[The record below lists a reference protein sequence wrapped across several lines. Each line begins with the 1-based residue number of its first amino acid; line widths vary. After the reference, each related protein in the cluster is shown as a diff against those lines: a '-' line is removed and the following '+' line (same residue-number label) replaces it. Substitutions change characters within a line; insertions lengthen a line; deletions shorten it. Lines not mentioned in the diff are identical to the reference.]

1 MADVFLSYSRVDQ
14 ARARAFADGFAAAGL
29 EVWWDTTLK
38 TGDIYDEVT
47 EAALRSA
54 GAVVVLWSQASVS
67 SRWVR
72 AEAIAGQRRGRLVPV
87 MLEPC
92 ERPVMF
98 ELVQTADLT
107 AWSGDPAAPGFRSLV
122 ADVARVAE
130 RPPTVAT
137 PPSGEWAGLADPAPD
152 ATRAVSGSDGPSIA
166 LLPLADLGGQ
176 GDDGFADGMVEE
188 ISAALSRFP
197 RIKVIAGQS
206 SLAYRGSSKPPAEIA
221 RELGVRY
228 LLEGSVRRAGGRI
241 RVAVRL
247 VEAETGHQLWSERY
261 DETIDDVFDLQDRV
275 ALAAVGAIDST
286 ITDAEIR
293 RVASRPAAGA
303 YELSVRAWGL
313 LARYT
318 PDSIDEA
325 RQLADRALALD
336 PDFGWSLAIAG
347 FARAA
352 ASANGWSADAPRDM
366 AEARRLADQAI
377 HHGGDDPQVLAIV
390 VGTLLNVLGD
400 LDLAERL
407 IERALGFTPSNPY
420 VLFWAA
426 WVDLLKDRV
435 ARAHERI
442 ERSMQLNPR
451 SHMRAHHQIALG
463 RTLFF
468 LGRYPEAAV
477 VNGEAL
483 ALVPDF
489 PGGLALYA
497 ASLAM
502 AGRTTEAR
510 VALERL
516 AARGGLE
523 QGLRHMPA
531 EAQQARIRAA
541 LERLVPVAPAAAPVA
556 DASALTGQH

>member
-1 MADVFLSYSRVDQ
+1 MQENSVKQHPVSDVFLSYSRIDQ
-14 ARARAFADGFAAAGL
+14 ARARAFAEGFAAAGL
-29 EVWWDTTLK
+29 DVWWDTALK
-38 TGDIYDEVT
+38 TGEVYDEVT

-54 GAVVVLWSQASVS
+54 GAVVVLWSRHSVG

-98 ELVQTADLT
+98 ELVQTADLDG
-107 AWSGDPAAPGFRSLV
+107 WSGDPADPAFRALV
-122 ADVARVAE
+122 ADVARMAE
-130 RPPTVAT
+130 RPASPRQPG
-137 PPSGEWAGLADPAPD
+137 PPAGPA
-152 ATRAVSGSDGPSIA
+152 ARTGSTAPSIA

-188 ISAALSRFP
+188 ISSALSRFP

-206 SLAYRGSSKPPAEIA
+206 SLSYRGSAKPPAEIA

-247 VEAETGHQLWSERY
+247 VEAETGHQLWSERF

-293 RVASRPAAGA
+293 RVASRPAVGAGA

-318 PDSIDEA
+318 ADSIAEA
-325 RQLADRALALD
+325 RALADRALDLE
-336 PDFGWSLAIAG
+336 PDYGWALAIAA

-352 ASANGWSADAPRDM
+352 AAANGWSGAAGDDM
-366 AEARRLADQAI
+366 AEARRLADRAAR
-377 HHGGDDPQVLAIV
+377 HGGDDPQVLASV

-400 LDLAERL
+400 LDLADRL

-426 WVDLLKDRV
+426 WVDLLKDRI
-435 ARAHERI
+435 ARAHDRI
-442 ERSMQLNPR
+442 EQSMQLNPR

-463 RTLFF
+463 RSLFF
-468 LGRYPEAAV
+468 LERYDEAAV

-483 ALVPDF
+483 AMVPDF
-489 PGGLALYA
+489 PGGLALYT

-502 AGRTTEAR
+502 AGRDAEAR
-510 VALERL
+510 VAYRRLE
-516 AARGGLE
+516 ARGGLE
-523 QGLRHMPA
+523 QGLRHVPV
-531 EAQQARIRAA
+531 EAQRARIRAA
-541 LERLVPVAPAAAPVA
+541 LERIGKAGMAE
-556 DASALTGQH
+556 QHG